1 MLEIVIVSYTFP
13 PMGGVGGR
21 RWSKLANA
29 LTELGVKVHVFCAA
43 PDNDEQSP
51 WLIRDSV
58 IVHRFPRKYP
68 QILNRVPKS
77 LFEKLNYRFWLRVLP
92 FFTKGNYYDRGIF
105 WRNYIAHVYTY
116 MQQHSIRNLVVTGG
130 PFSLLYQAAAMKSKY
145 PEIHL
150 ISDIRDEWGADAFYG
165 FGLLGNKRRLEEM
178 RRLEFTLQHSDT
190 IVVPYPY
197 LKRKYMQIAGENAAA
212 ISILPHSVDDVFYK
226 GSRNPKPGAKICLV
240 NFGSI
245 HSGQEKPMQD
255 LAQVLSRTNIQI
267 SFYTTETKY
276 SNVFEAVKAIP
287 ENVSYHPPVAEAQ
300 VVSIL
305 QKSHAALL
313 FIPPHFKDSITTKFM
328 EIVATRT
335 PIVAIGT
342 EGEASEFIIKNRLG
356 LFIPYSKIT
365 SGFMSLH
372 SDLDNL
378 DYNDDFNTEPFHFR
392 NQAKQVL
399 QLFENSIK

>member
-1 MLEIVIVSYTFP
+1 MREIVIVSYTFP

-43 PDNDEQSP
+43 PNSSEHSP
-51 WLIRDSV
+51 WQIYDSV

-77 LFEKLNYRFWLRVLP
+77 LFEKLQYRFWLWALK

-105 WRNYIAHVYTY
+105 WRNYIAGVYNF
-116 MQQHSIRNLVVTGG
+116 MQHHSMGNLVVTGG

-165 FGLLGNKRRLEEM
+165 FGLLGNKRRQEEM

-197 LKRKYMQIAGENAAA
+197 MKRKYTQIAGENAAA
-212 ISILPHSVDDVFYK
+212 ISILPHGVDDVFYK

-255 LAQVLSRTNIQI
+255 LAQVLSRANIQI

-335 PIVAIGT
+335 PIVAVGT

-372 SDLDNL
+372 ADLDNL
-378 DYNDDFNTEPFHFR
+378 DYNGDFDTEPFHFR

-399 QLFENSIK
+399 QLFENSTN

>member
-1 MLEIVIVSYTFP
+1 MYEIVIVSYTFP

-29 LTELGVKVHVFCAA
+29 LTELGVKVHVFCAE
-43 PDNDEQSP
+43 PDKDEKSP
-51 WLIRDSV
+51 WQIHDSV
-58 IVHRFPRKYP
+58 IVYRFPRKYP
-68 QILNRVPKS
+68 KILNRVPKS
-77 LFEKLNYRFWLRVLP
+77 LFEKLQYRFWLWILK

-105 WRNYIAHVYTY
+105 WRNYIASVYTF
-116 MQQHSIRNLVVTGG
+116 MQQHSMRNLVVTGG

-165 FGLLGNKRRLEEM
+165 FGLLGNKRRQEEM

-197 LKRKYMQIAGENAAA
+197 MKRKYTQIAGENAAA
-212 ISILPHSVDDVFYK
+212 ISILPHGVDDVFFQ
-226 GSRNPKPGAKICLV
+226 GARNPEPGVKICLV

-245 HSGQEKPMQD
+245 HSGQEKPMQN

-287 ENVSYHPPVAEAQ
+287 ESVSYHPPVSEAQ

-342 EGEASEFIIKNRLG
+342 EGEASEFIIENRLG
-356 LFIPYSKIT
+356 LFIPYDEIKSRF
-365 SGFMSLH
+365 G
-372 SDLDNL
+372 NL
-378 DYNDDFNTEPFHFR
+378 RTYLNNLNYNTEFDTSPYHFR
-392 NQAKQVL
+392 NQAKQVVDI
-399 QLFENSIK
+399 FENLSQ

>member
-1 MLEIVIVSYTFP
+1 
-13 PMGGVGGR
+13 
-21 RWSKLANA
+21 
-29 LTELGVKVHVFCAA
+29 
-43 PDNDEQSP
+43 
-51 WLIRDSV
+51 
-58 IVHRFPRKYP
+58 
-68 QILNRVPKS
+68 
-77 LFEKLNYRFWLRVLP
+77 
-92 FFTKGNYYDRGIF
+92 
-105 WRNYIAHVYTY
+105 
-116 MQQHSIRNLVVTGG
+116 
-130 PFSLLYQAAAMKSKY
+130 
-145 PEIHL
+145 
-150 ISDIRDEWGADAFYG
+150 
-165 FGLLGNKRRLEEM
+165 
-178 RRLEFTLQHSDT
+178 
-190 IVVPYPY
+190 
-197 LKRKYMQIAGENAAA
+197 
-212 ISILPHSVDDVFYK
+212 VDDVFYK

>member
-1 MLEIVIVSYTFP
+1 MC
-13 PMGGVGGR
+13 GVGGR

-43 PDNDEQSP
+43 PNSNEHSP
-51 WLIRDSV
+51 WQIYDSV

-77 LFEKLNYRFWLRVLP
+77 LFEKLQYRFWIFILK
-92 FFTKGNYYDRGIF
+92 FFTPGNYYDRGIF
-105 WRNYIAHVYTY
+105 WRNYIANVYIY
-116 MQQHSIRNLVVTGG
+116 MQKHSIRNLVVTGG
-130 PFSLLYQAAAMKSKY
+130 PFSLLYHAAAMKSKY

-165 FGLLGNKRRLEEM
+165 FGLLSDKRKLEEIK
-178 RRLEFTLQHSDT
+178 RLTFTLQHSDK
-190 IVVPYPY
+190 VLVPYPY
-197 LKRKYMQIAGENAAA
+197 MKRKYIQLAGEKAAA
-212 ISILPHSVDDVFYK
+212 MSILHHGVDDLFYK
-226 GSRNPKPGAKICLV
+226 GYRNPEPGAKIRLV

-255 LAQVLSRTNIQI
+255 LAQVLSRADIQI
-267 SFYTTETKY
+267 SFYTTEIKY

-305 QKSHAALL
+305 QKSDAALL

-328 EIVATRT
+328 EIVTTRT

-365 SGFMSLH
+365 SSLLSLH
-372 SDLDNL
+372 ADLDNL
-378 DYNDDFNTEPFHFR
+378 VYNDDFDTEPFHFR

-399 QLFENSIK
+399 QLFEKSIK

>member
-1 MLEIVIVSYTFP
+1 MREIVIVSYTFP

-43 PDNDEQSP
+43 PNSSEHSP
-51 WLIRDSV
+51 WQIYDSV

-77 LFEKLNYRFWLRVLP
+77 LFEKLQYRFWLWALK

-105 WRNYIAHVYTY
+105 WRNYIAGVYNF
-116 MQQHSIRNLVVTGG
+116 MQHHSMRNLVVTGG

-197 LKRKYMQIAGENAAA
+197 MKRKYTQIAGENAAA
-212 ISILPHSVDDVFYK
+212 ISILPHGVDDVFYK

-255 LAQVLSRTNIQI
+255 LAQVLSRANIQI

-335 PIVAIGT
+335 PIVAVGT

-356 LFIPYSKIT
+356 LFIPYGKIT

-378 DYNDDFNTEPFHFR
+378 DYNGDFDTEPFHFR

-399 QLFENSIK
+399 QLFEKSIN